1 MGSPSPPLLHA
12 STAAPWKPP
21 ALQRRR
27 AHPCTLAVAH
37 MGTPEQGRHHST
49 ATILGAQEEVPTRCL
64 QARSSIALLPHG
76 DHRDTQHG
84 AAEAVAICR
93 AHTQGHPAPRGWAR
107 ATLLH
112 LLLLTLAG
120 FWQQELLQQQ
130 EQNQSGCVCSC
141 SQTNTTAEG
150 TGRMRSRCW
159 WQRDAS
165 QTPPPPS
172 KPNHP
177 KSPGD
182 TQNVGILTA
191 KPGLGRGD
199 TCWQCW

>member
-1 MGSPSPPLLHA
+1 M
-12 STAAPWKPP
+12 
-21 ALQRRR
+21 
-27 AHPCTLAVAH
+27 
-37 MGTPEQGRHHST
+37 
-49 ATILGAQEEVPTRCL
+49 
-64 QARSSIALLPHG
+64 ALLPHG

-93 AHTQGHPAPRGWAR
+93 AHTQGHPAPWGWAR

-165 QTPPPPS
+165 QTPPPLQTQPPQ
-172 KPNHP
+172 KP
-177 KSPGD
+177 
-182 TQNVGILTA
+182 
-191 KPGLGRGD
+191 
-199 TCWQCW
+199 